1 MLAQT
6 PESPPLYAPAPTIA
20 AEGDDPTVFTEI
32 FQPNTNIAVW
42 QRSLGPALQQCL
54 ADFLSTTGRVEIS
67 MTVSPESA
75 YESLRD
81 ALGNA
86 PCAHEL
92 CEDAAELVDMFCFL
106 FELERAGLR
115 LTALDGAMCP
125 RFHFDRV
132 PCRLVTTYQGV
143 ATQWL
148 PHEAV
153 NRAKLGHGS
162 GGLPDAESGLFQHP
176 EDIRQLGA
184 GDVALLK
191 GSLWEGNEEAG
202 LVHRSPM
209 VAANERRLLLTL
221 DFSN

>member
-1 MLAQT
+1 MLAQA
-6 PESPPLYAPAPTIA
+6 PELAAEHIA

-42 QRSLGPALQQCL
+42 QRTISPALQQSI
-54 ADFLSTTGRVEIS
+54 AEYLSNTKRVEIS

-75 YESLRD
+75 YQSVRDSLGD
-81 ALGNA
+81 A
-86 PCAHEL
+86 PCAHVL
-92 CEDAAELVDMFCFL
+92 SEDIAQLVDMFCFL
-106 FELERAGLR
+106 FELDRAGLR
-115 LTALDGAMCP
+115 ITALDAAMCP

-148 PHEAV
+148 PHEV
-153 NRAKLGHGS
+153 VDRSKLGHGS
-162 GGLPDAESGLFQHP
+162 DGLPDEESGLIQGP
-176 EDIRQLGA
+176 DDIRQLTA

-202 LVHRSPM
+202 LVHRSPA
-209 VAANERRLLLTL
+209 VTTDERRLLLTL